1 MRRIAWLPAVLM
13 VITAT
18 AAVSQTTWTRFNFA
32 PDKFSINF
40 PRYPQITESETNGLK
55 MRTYVV
61 DDAANMV
68 IVAVMPVGEVPDT
81 KQAFDAVETSRKA
94 KGGLVLSRRDFTVQ
108 GAPASELVF
117 RSANGSILMDRI
129 IYREGHLYQ
138 LFTTPGPDNKAQPW
152 AGQFYESFRFL
163 P

>member
-1 MRRIAWLPAVLM
+1 MRRLAWLPAVLM
-13 VITAT
+13 IITAT
-18 AAVSQTTWTRFNFA
+18 AAVSQTIWTRFNFA
-32 PDKFSINF
+32 PDKFSMNF
-40 PRYPQITESETNGLK
+40 PRYPEITESEANGLK
-55 MRTYVV
+55 VRTYVV

-68 IVAVMPVGEVPDT
+68 IVVVMPIGDVPDT
-81 KQAFDAVETSRKA
+81 KRAFDAAENSRKTD
-94 KGGLVLSRRDFTVQ
+94 GGSVVSRRDFMVQ

-117 RSANGSILMDRI
+117 RSANGTMLMDRI
-129 IYREGHLYQ
+129 IYRDGRLYQ